1 MKKRVAVA
9 FTGPSGSGK
18 TSLVEKIAKI
28 LIQSKKVAIIKNDP
42 KDKAHFDVKGKDS
55 YILERYI
62 MKKDKILQE
71 LEVEQ
76 AEYETLDYMAVENQD
91 EEIASFKA
99 TVLANVKQKKAIN
112 IRALESDII
121 KIKSKALSK
130 GIPYQTLINSVIHQ
144 FANDKLLESK

>member
-1 MKKRVAVA
+1 
-9 FTGPSGSGK
+9 
-18 TSLVEKIAKI
+18 
-28 LIQSKKVAIIKNDP
+28 
-42 KDKAHFDVKGKDS
+42 
-55 YILERYI
+55 

-76 AEYETLDYMAVENQD
+76 AEYETVDYMAVENQD

-144 FANDKLLESK
+144 FANDKLLEAK

>member
-1 MKKRVAVA
+1 
-9 FTGPSGSGK
+9 
-18 TSLVEKIAKI
+18 
-28 LIQSKKVAIIKNDP
+28 
-42 KDKAHFDVKGKDS
+42 
-55 YILERYI
+55 

-76 AEYETLDYMAVENQD
+76 AEYETVDYMAVENQD
-91 EEIASFKA
+91 EEIANFKA
-99 TVLANVKQKKAIN
+99 TVLSNVKQKKAIN

-144 FANDKLLESK
+144 FANDKLLEAK